1 MPVNLQP
8 DNMSVAEKIE
18 AMEVLWESLCRNPAD
33 VRSPEWHKETLM
45 ARRARLASGKA
56 TVSDWSDAKQRLL
69 DLGR

>member
-33 VRSPEWHKETLM
+33 VSSPEWHKDVLI
-45 ARRARLASGKA
+45 ARRARLASGEA
-56 TVSDWSDAKQRLL
+56 TVSDWGDAKQRLL